1 MELREIIMVWNIVIT
16 LIMAI
21 IGFFLKEKFSEI
33 QRISILVNRTREEIA
48 RDSVTQTELNKIL
61 DHIDSRFNKL
71 EDKINQLIAR

>member
-48 RDSVTQTELNKIL
+48 RDSVTQAELNKIL

>member
-16 LIMAI
+16 LVMAI